1 MVTSATYK
9 QSSKVTPEALE
20 KDPENRLLAR
30 GPRYRWPSWM
40 LRDQALAASG
50 LASLKI
56 GGASVKPYQ
65 PDGVWEDVSFGNKK
79 YKRDEGEKLYRRSIY
94 TFWRRIIAPTM
105 FFDSATRQTCSVKQ
119 PRTNTPLHALATLN
133 DITYVEAAR
142 ALAERTLLSGGTSDE
157 DRIDYAFR
165 RTLARKPKSEEKAIL
180 LGSLER
186 LRREFAADKAAAEKY
201 LAVGES
207 KRRGDL
213 DVVDEATYA
222 AFCLALFN
230 LDETLTKE

>member
-1 MVTSATYK
+1 MVTSATYR
-9 QSSKVTPEALE
+9 QSSKVTPSALE
-20 KDPENRLLAR
+20 RDPENRLLAR

-56 GGASVKPYQ
+56 GGPPVKPYQ

-79 YKRDEGEKLYRRSIY
+79 YKRDDGEKLYRRSLY

-142 ALAERTLLSGGTSDE
+142 ALAERTLLTASQSDSE
-157 DRIDYAFR
+157 RIAFAFR
-165 RTLARKPKSEEKAIL
+165 AVLARKPKEDESKIL
-180 LGSLER
+180 LASVER
-186 LRREFAADKAAAEKY
+186 LKRESSADKGAAEKY
-201 LAVGES
+201 LAVGEM
-207 KRRGDL
+207 KRNPKL
-213 DVVDEATYA
+213 DVVEEAAYS
-222 AFCLALFN
+222 AFSLALFN